1 MTRRSALV
9 LAAVGILSAAV
20 PALAHHA
27 WPVDMSRQVTVTGTV
42 TEFLWANPHVMI
54 ALDVTD
60 ANGQVVKWSV
70 GGPSTTRM
78 ERNGWSKET
87 LKPGEVITGT
97 GYQFQDGQKVVRL
110 DKIVRASG
118 QEMLLYG
125 RR

>member
-1 MTRRSALV
+1 MTRRFALLLV
-9 LAAVGILSAAV
+9 PAVILSAVAPLV
-20 PALAHHA
+20 AHHA

-54 ALDVTD
+54 ALDVKD

-78 ERNGWSKET
+78 ERNGWTKDS

-110 DKIVRASG
+110 DRIVRAGG

>member
-9 LAAVGILSAAV
+9 CAAVGILSAAV
-20 PALAHHA
+20 PAVAHHA

-54 ALDVTD
+54 ALDVKD
-60 ANGQVVKWSV
+60 ANGQIVKWSV

-78 ERNGWSKET
+78 ERNGWSKDT

-97 GYQFQDGQKVVRL
+97 GYPFQDGQKVVRL
-110 DKIVRASG
+110 EKIVRASG

>member
-9 LAAVGILSAAV
+9 LAAVGILLAAV
-20 PALAHHA
+20 PAVAHHA

-54 ALDVTD
+54 ALDVKD
-60 ANGQVVKWSV
+60 ASGQIVKWSV

-110 DKIVRASG
+110 DRIVRASG
-118 QEMLLYG
+118 QAMLLYG